1 MNRAMTRKAGK
12 NQAYGQSMGMEKSPE
27 RRKREAA
34 RRKRQ
39 EKRWAR
45 KSGPVATRFECPVCG
60 GAHARADCAADMPS

>member
-1 MNRAMTRKAGK
+1 MTGAMTRKASK
-12 NQAYGQSMGMEKSPE
+12 NQAYGQSMGLEKSPE

-45 KSGPVATRFECPVCG
+45 KSGQVETRFECPVCG
-60 GAHARADCAADMPS
+60 GPHPRSDCPTDNAS